1 MHIAIP
7 TFDRTVPMSVN
18 IFHAEAA
25 TRIWTQQRNEIYAAH
40 VDRLLAA
47 GVIFGRQPI
56 VEEVEEESEPTEW
69 DWAFMMSPSP
79 WFVESE
85 WIEAVAD
92 DEARRLD
99 GCREPDRD
107 DDIDTQALV
116 AVVEEDEPCL
126 RAVDDETVH

>member
-1 MHIAIP
+1 MHIPVPI
-7 TFDRTVPMSVN
+7 FDRTIPMSVN

-25 TRIWTQQRNEIYAAH
+25 TRIWKQERNAIYADH

-47 GVIFGRQPI
+47 GVVFGRQTI
-56 VEEVEEESEPTEW
+56 LEEVLEESEPTEW

-99 GCREPDRD
+99 GCREPDLD
-107 DDIDTQALV
+107 DDADTQAPV
-116 AVVEEDEPCL
+116 AIVAEDEPCL
-126 RAVDDETVH
+126 RADDETVH